1 MTIQT
6 RHWRNRFILAGW
18 LVTGSLAIG
27 GSACAGAPPG
37 MDTLAGSSQFQA
49 LVGHINRYSARVN
62 AHFVRMAAAG
72 SPPRNPENPQP
83 AVPAESVE
91 DLLAALKAEV
101 AVLEAGLPET
111 GSPAQAHSAVHPAA
125 ATDDGTP
132 ADPVQAARARPP
144 VPEERTPLVDESCRG
159 HRIVPATVVANVIRI
174 LAECDLRLGRWPTE
188 QPGFYRDY
196 RIPAAIALPAPGG
209 VAQLLEVVE
218 THFGMQGRPN
228 RATRTI
234 DFTYVGIPHVP

>member
-6 RHWRNRFILAGW
+6 RHWHNRFILAGW
-18 LVTGSLAIG
+18 LMTGALAIG

-37 MDTLAGSSQFQA
+37 MDAGAGSSQFQA

-62 AHFVRMAAAG
+62 AHFVRMAAAD

-91 DLLAALKAEV
+91 DLLAALQAEV

-111 GSPAQAHSAVHPAA
+111 GSPAPAHSAA
-125 ATDDGTP
+125 ATDDGPP

-144 VPEERTPLVDESCRG
+144 VLEERTPLVDESCRG
-159 HRIVPATVVANVIRI
+159 QRIVPATVVANVIRI
-174 LAECDLRLGRWPTE
+174 LAECNLRLGRWPTE
-188 QPGFYRDY
+188 RPGFYRTTAFPPPSPC
-196 RIPAAIALPAPGG
+196 RPRGAWRSCWKWWKPTSACRAVPTGQPAPS
-209 VAQLLEVVE
+209 
-218 THFGMQGRPN
+218 TSPM
-228 RATRTI
+228 
-234 DFTYVGIPHVP
+234 

>member
-1 MTIQT
+1 MTVQP

-27 GSACAGAPPG
+27 GSACAGTPPG
-37 MDTLAGSSQFQA
+37 IDVLAGSGHFQA
-49 LVGHINRYSARVN
+49 LVGHINQYSARVN
-62 AHFVRMAAAG
+62 AHFLRMADADL
-72 SPPRNPENPQP
+72 SSRIPENPPP
-83 AVPAESVE
+83 AGPDESVE
-91 DLLAALKAEV
+91 DLLATLQAEV
-101 AVLEAGLPET
+101 AALEAGLPQT
-111 GSPAQAHSAVHPAA
+111 GDPVPIPVPSAVVA
-125 ATDDGTP
+125 DDGS
-132 ADPVQAARARPP
+132 VQEARARPP
-144 VPEERTPLVDESCRG
+144 VLEERMPMVDDHCQG
-159 HRIVPATVVANVIRI
+159 HHIVPATVVANVIRI

-188 QPGFYRDY
+188 RPGFYRDY

-228 RATRTI
+228 RATRSI